1 LWIEEGVSN
10 VVTVLDAVGSE
21 RAAAVSELIGV
32 TVGIGL
38 AATHPDRVAAL
49 VLVDP
54 LVRVLW
60 AEDYPWGWS
69 VATRE
74 MFADSV
80 RAGWGEGVL
89 AGSNPSLRHDPEAHR
104 WLARWE
110 RASVPRGHAYAGE
123 GTWTTTCVRC
133 CRRSKRRR

>member
-54 LVRVLW
+54 W
-60 AEDYPWGWS
+60 C
-69 VATRE
+69 
-74 MFADSV
+74 
-80 RAGWGEGVL
+80 
-89 AGSNPSLRHDPEAHR
+89 GSSG
-104 WLARWE
+104 
-110 RASVPRGHAYAGE
+110 PRTIRGDGP
-123 GTWTTTCVRC
+123 
-133 CRRSKRRR
+133 